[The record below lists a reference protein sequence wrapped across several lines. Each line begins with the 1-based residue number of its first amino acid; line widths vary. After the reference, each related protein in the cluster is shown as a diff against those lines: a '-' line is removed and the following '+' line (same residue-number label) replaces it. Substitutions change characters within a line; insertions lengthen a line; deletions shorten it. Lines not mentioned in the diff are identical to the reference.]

1 MMRRVVR
8 TIRMINRAIGNSL
21 RLTRDIFDDWLTRAA
36 AMICVVIIAVV
47 IFNMNSDIAEEFPL
61 LGTLIFALVPLSFIA
76 GGIIFV
82 VAILKFSGR
91 GSNDEAS

>member
-47 IFNMNSDIAEEFPL
+47 IFTVKQFLLVFLGFL
-61 LGTLIFALVPLSFIA
+61 LG
-76 GGIIFV
+76 
-82 VAILKFSGR
+82 IL
-91 GSNDEAS
+91 NYIL